1 MRRHRKS
8 QVGMTL
14 MEIMVVIFLLGLV
27 FAVGMPNF
35 NALTHAKLR
44 KDATRLAGTIRYLY
58 NQAAMKGLCMR
69 LKFDLKKNK
78 YQVEVSTDGRC
89 LIDSEQNNAYQA
101 KKKEEE
107 KKRKEKL
114 KKEKKS
120 EDSSTTLGGW
130 SGEKPISLE
139 VKKATFQ
146 QFSGGLLKARPLS
159 AGVTFDSIFVSHQKE
174 PYSKDKGPRY
184 TYLHCLPLGRCQRAM
199 IYLKDARNTIFS
211 LEIKPLT
218 GRVVVHS
225 EKVELDDTF
234 TNRKKGDDD
243 DDS

>member
-1 MRRHRKS
+1 MRRHQKS

-130 SGEKPISLE
+130 SGERPISLE

-159 AGVTFDSIFVSHQKE
+159 TGVTFDSIFVSHQKE
-174 PYSKDKGPRY
+174 PYSKDKGPQY

-218 GRVVVHS
+218 GRVVVHP
-225 EKVELDDTF
+225 EKVELSDTF